1 MTFQDLY
8 DGFLFDLDGVVY
20 TGQGAIPGAAEAI
33 SALKEDG
40 FGIGFVTNNASRSE
54 AAVAAHLR
62 ELGVPA
68 DESSVFG
75 SARTGVELLG
85 ESVER
90 GAAVF
95 VVGSEYLAGL
105 VAEAGYE
112 ALSLEQMEA
121 GARAD
126 AVIQGFDPGLGWR
139 HLAAASYA
147 IADGAA
153 WVATNKDATIPRAE
167 GIAPGNGSLVATV
180 ETATGRTPAVGGKP
194 QAPIFERAR
203 RELGLERPL
212 MCGDRLDTD
221 IAGANAAGID
231 SALVLTGI
239 DGRQA
244 AERAEPDLRPT
255 FVIDSLSA
263 LVSGEDPERLR
274 LGGGEK

>member
-1 MTFQDLY
+1 MTFRDLY

-20 TGQGAIPGAAEAI
+20 AGQGAVPGAAESI
-33 SALKEDG
+33 SELKDSG

-54 AAVAAHLR
+54 AAVAEHLR

-68 DESSVFG
+68 DESCVFG

-85 ESVER
+85 EEVER
-90 GAAVF
+90 GASVY
-95 VVGSEYLAGL
+95 VVGSDYLSGL

-112 ALSLEQMEA
+112 ALSLEQMED

-147 IADGAA
+147 IAGGAA

-167 GIAPGNGSLVATV
+167 GIAPGNGALVGTV

-203 RELGLERPL
+203 REVGLERPL

-239 DGRQA
+239 DGRQD
-244 AERAEPDLRPT
+244 AERAERGLRPT
-255 FVIDSLSA
+255 YVVDSLTA
-263 LVSGEDPERLR
+263 LVSGDDPERLR
-274 LGGGEK
+274 LGGGEQ